1 MPTFVSHAVVGLAA
15 GVAVAEKKMPA
26 RFWVLSAV
34 CPTLPDL
41 DVGAFA
47 LGIPYSD
54 PLGHRG
60 LSHSLCC
67 ALVIGLL
74 VTLVFFR
81 KHKPSSGRFWWLSAY
96 FFLITASHGL
106 LDAMTNGGLGVALL
120 APFDNSRIFFS
131 FRPLQVSPIGIRRFF
146 SPWGLAVAGSEFV
159 WVWIPAI
166 LLAAAARFARL
177 IFRHGSAADT
187 GEARLE

>member
-34 CPTLPDL
+34 CPALPDL

-60 LSHSLCC
+60 FSHSLCC
-67 ALVIGLL
+67 AFVTGLL

-81 KHKPSSGRFWWLSAY
+81 KHKPPSGRFWLLSVY

-120 APFDNSRIFFS
+120 APFDNYRIFFP
-131 FRPLQVSPIGIRRFF
+131 FRPLQVSPIGIRHFF
-146 SPWGLAVAGSEFV
+146 SPWGLSVAASEFL
-159 WVWIPAI
+159 WVWIPSI
-166 LLAAAARFARL
+166 LLAAAVRL
-177 IFRHGSAADT
+177 GRSIFGSQKSILIT
-187 GEARLE
+187 SK